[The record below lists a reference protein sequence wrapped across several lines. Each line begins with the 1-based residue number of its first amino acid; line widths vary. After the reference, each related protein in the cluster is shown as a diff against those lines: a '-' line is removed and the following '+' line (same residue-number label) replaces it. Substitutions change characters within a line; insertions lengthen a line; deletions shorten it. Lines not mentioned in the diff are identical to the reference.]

1 MITKFGSCSLNQ
13 DGYFIISSRKEGNF
27 GKYLHRLIY
36 EEHYGKIPKNIIIH
50 HIDGNKQTNLIEN
63 LEALSFSKHQSIHRQ
78 GKKHNKHTLMKI
90 SKSKN
95 TSGYFRVSKHKDKKT
110 KQGFLWCYSWYE
122 KGKRRNLTSLHL
134 YKLKLKVLKK
144 GLPWGKI

>member
-50 HIDGNKQTNLIEN
+50 HIDGNKQNNKASN
-63 LEALSFSKHQSIHRQ
+63 LEWVTQSDNNKHYYQHCEQQHGGKKQPISVSFSDGTMQIYNSICDCARALKMTDKRICHILRYYN
-78 GKKHNKHTLMKI
+78 GIDPLSDKI
-90 SKSKN
+90 
-95 TSGYFRVSKHKDKKT
+95 F
-110 KQGFLWCYSWYE
+110 
-122 KGKRRNLTSLHL
+122 KRMSND
-134 YKLKLKVLKK
+134 
-144 GLPWGKI
+144 